1 MMQVMR
7 KYEDLIKEVD
17 QAKKYVASLRKE
29 MTDGLISE
37 VKANG
42 GKIVFSSPLLLN
54 KGSFIESQALDIYV
68 KAGDNGKE
76 KLFYH
81 GQSTN
86 KTTPRYLN
94 YGANVIEEY
103 IVSASLSELTEW
115 VKAVEE
121 ERR

>member
-1 MMQVMR
+1 MMPVMR

-17 QAKKYVASLRKE
+17 QARKFVASLRKE
-29 MTDGLISE
+29 MTEGLISE

-42 GKIVFSSPLLLN
+42 GRVAFSTPLLLN

-68 KAGDNGKE
+68 RVGDDGKE
-76 KLFYH
+76 RLFYH
-81 GQSTN
+81 GQSTD

-94 YGANVIEEY
+94 YGANAIEEY
-103 IVSASLSELTEW
+103 IVSASLSELAEW
-115 VKAVEE
+115 VKAVEN